1 MSATLAN
8 SAFPRALNKS
18 LALSRAGW
26 MFLTVFVIIVFEGA
40 LRKWL
45 ASSVTLPLILLR
57 DVTALLLIFHAW
69 RYGHLRRQ
77 MKVVSVMIAWSCLV
91 LGWGLLQLV
100 GSESSPTILIIGLRF
115 WLLYSWFAVAA
126 FASLTEADY
135 RASIIAGACMML
147 VMAPLAVVQH
157 FSPPGARINTQL
169 DTTDEEGIFVAVVGV
184 VRTTGTFSFTSGYAT
199 FMTTIAPLVFGILSA
214 RKNRSWQFMFA
225 LAVFTA
231 FAVGALVSGSRTAV
245 ISSGMMFVAYLAG
258 RLFFSK
264 VQHKPAAALAV
275 VAAVAL
281 FALFAY
287 FFQESI
293 SVTQTRFEQASE
305 AENFWGRVLTIL
317 FGESDVYKAVGWLGS
332 GVGYGSNLAT
342 FVRVGTSEAF
352 ALAESEGGRI
362 LLEGGLLGFAYTFL
376 KIMVIGVGIFKSLRL
391 SAKTNSPYPLI
402 VWLAAT
408 LAILTWQ
415 SSGQLTANGL
425 FGIVLAFALLV
436 FRYPRLEIFPRRI
449 SQT

>member
-1 MSATLAN
+1 
-8 SAFPRALNKS
+8 
-18 LALSRAGW
+18 
-26 MFLTVFVIIVFEGA
+26 
-40 LRKWL
+40 
-45 ASSVTLPLILLR
+45 
-57 DVTALLLIFHAW
+57 
-69 RYGHLRRQ
+69 
-77 MKVVSVMIAWSCLV
+77 
-91 LGWGLLQLV
+91 
-100 GSESSPTILIIGLRF
+100 
-115 WLLYSWFAVAA
+115 
-126 FASLTEADY
+126 
-135 RASIIAGACMML
+135 
-147 VMAPLAVVQH
+147 
-157 FSPPGARINTQL
+157 
-169 DTTDEEGIFVAVVGV
+169 
-184 VRTTGTFSFTSGYAT
+184 
-199 FMTTIAPLVFGILSA
+199 
-214 RKNRSWQFMFA
+214 
-225 LAVFTA
+225 
-231 FAVGALVSGSRTAV
+231 
-245 ISSGMMFVAYLAG
+245 
-258 RLFFSK
+258 
-264 VQHKPAAALAV
+264 
-275 VAAVAL
+275 VAL

-317 FGESDVYKAVGWLGS
+317 FGESDVYKAVRWLGS